1 MKTILAPMFLAF
13 AVSSQAQ
20 SAAPGGDLSGTSWQ
34 LVSIHGDPQVSLA
47 PADQAKYTIAF
58 GADGRVTARID
69 CNRGT
74 GTWKSSGTN
83 QVQFGPLA
91 LTRAMCPPGSLQ
103 GRLAKDLELV
113 RSYAIENGHLYL
125 SLMAGGRYE
134 FAPMGGPALPPGEPK
149 VTGPVQYLCPQKDGT
164 SVSLQA
170 TFYNS
175 QPGMVM
181 VRRANQTR
189 RAYQVRSA
197 DGAKYEGPDLMF
209 WDARGEAQVT
219 WSGVNFTCKPEKP

>member
-1 MKTILAPMFLAF
+1 VKTILPITFVALAWI
-13 AVSSQAQ
+13 SQTQAQ
-20 SAAPGGDLSGTSWQ
+20 SPESGLAGTSWQ
-34 LVSIHGDPQVSLA
+34 LANIQGDTPASLA
-47 PADQAKYTIAF
+47 PADQAKYTVSF
-58 GADGRVTARID
+58 GADGHLTARID

-74 GTWKSSGTN
+74 ATWKSSGAN
-83 QVQFGPLA
+83 QLQFGPLA
-91 LTRAMCPPGSLQ
+91 LTRGMCPPESLQ
-103 GRLAKDLELV
+103 GRLAKDLEFV
-113 RSYAIENGHLYL
+113 RSWAIENGHLLL
-125 SLMAGGRYE
+125 SITADGRYE
-134 FAPMGGPALPPGEPK
+134 FAPMAGPAVSTAEPK
-149 VTGPVQYLCPQKDGT
+149 VIGPIHYSCPQRDGT
-164 SVSLQA
+164 SVSLLA

-197 DGAKYEGPDLMF
+197 DGAKYEGPELMF